1 MSSRE
6 QPTRVL
12 REFRKRPR
20 RLSDASEPLPYLKVS
35 NLASSTNVI
44 PKAVESAVVED
55 ESKTTHIHDAITTSS
70 SAADLV
76 TLTNSHSIE
85 NNRPLEEIS
94 VATAAPT
101 PAAEVTLVNSAEIS
115 LQPKLV
121 EKLVE
126 PQHLAPI
133 TTSTTTTT
141 TTTTTTLAAT
151 NNTLTMSMTAPA
163 AVSTMVS
170 TRSDPQGIS
179 ATAAAAAA
187 TAAVAPSSSGTE
199 VFVSTSQATSSIYSR
214 SINPFS
220 TQFALATLSWAPLHL
235 ASLKGDVSLVRALC
249 SSGVNVNARTVTDG
263 KTALSIA
270 VEQGWVAV
278 ADELLQR
285 GASL

>member
-1 MSSRE
+1 ME
-6 QPTRVL
+6 
-12 REFRKRPR
+12 
-20 RLSDASEPLPYLKVS
+20 
-35 NLASSTNVI
+35 ST
-44 PKAVESAVVED
+44 AVED
-55 ESKTTHIHDAITTSS
+55 ESKTTNIHDAITTSS

-94 VATAAPT
+94 VATAVPI
-101 PAAEVTLVNSAEIS
+101 PAAEATLVNSATPIS

-133 TTSTTTTT
+133 TITTTTT
-141 TTTTTTLAAT
+141 TTTTTVAAK
-151 NNTLTMSMTAPA
+151 NTLTMPTTAPV

-187 TAAVAPSSSGTE
+187 AAVAPLPPGTE
-199 VFVSTSQATSSIYSR
+199 VFVSTSQATSSVYSR